1 MRRCFNLR
9 GVIMALAVGFIFFI
23 GGAFGLYWTGK
34 RAFYRRNSAGIQE
47 FNSYSGALVT
57 NALESIVRIGSLTGI
72 VLGVMMISM
81 WFMFGR

>member
-1 MRRCFNLR
+1 
-9 GVIMALAVGFIFFI
+9 MALAVGFIFFI

>member
-1 MRRCFNLR
+1 
-9 GVIMALAVGFIFFI
+9 MALAVGIIFFI

-47 FNSYSGALVT
+47 FSSYSGALVT
-57 NALESIVRIGSLTGI
+57 NALEGIIRIGSLIGI

>member
-9 GVIMALAVGFIFFI
+9 GVIMALAVGVIFFI

-47 FNSYSGALVT
+47 FNSYSEALVT
-57 NALESIVRIGSLTGI
+57 NALESIVRIGSLIGI

>member
-1 MRRCFNLR
+1 
-9 GVIMALAVGFIFFI
+9 MALAVGFIFFI

-47 FNSYSGALVT
+47 FNSYSEALVT
-57 NALESIVRIGSLTGI
+57 NALESIVRIGSLIGI

>member
-1 MRRCFNLR
+1 
-9 GVIMALAVGFIFFI
+9 MALAVGVIFFI

-47 FNSYSGALVT
+47 FNSYSEALVT
-57 NALESIVRIGSLTGI
+57 NALESIVRIGSLIGI

>member
-1 MRRCFNLR
+1 
-9 GVIMALAVGFIFFI
+9 MALAVGIIFFI
-23 GGAFGLYWTGK
+23 GGAFDLYWTGK

-47 FNSYSGALVT
+47 FNSYSEALVT
-57 NALESIVRIGSLTGI
+57 NALESIVRIGSLIGI

>member
-1 MRRCFNLR
+1 
-9 GVIMALAVGFIFFI
+9 MALAVGIIFFI

-47 FNSYSGALVT
+47 FNSYSEALVT
-57 NALESIVRIGSLTGI
+57 NALESIVRIGSLIGI